1 MRSNIFYPFICL
13 IAVLSC
19 VSCVST
25 GKYKAM
31 QQEAQKN
38 DSLYIWSMRT
48 LKTCQDANTDL
59 GKQKGA
65 LQDQANNLELL
76 MTATKENNTQLRK
89 QLQDLS
95 TLSSAQ
101 AESIKRSFD
110 NMSAK
115 DSYIMD
121 LQAALKHRDSV
132 NLAVLMNLK
141 VALGS
146 FGEDVNIKLD
156 KGEVHVDLADR
167 LLFNSDSNSVS
178 YMINDKA
185 KAVLGRLA
193 RVLNEQPD
201 IEFMVEGNTDS
212 LSLSQDTLLDSW
224 DLSVKRATSVVRLLQ
239 NNYSITP
246 MRMTAAGRGEY
257 LPVTTNDTSEGRMAN
272 RHTRIII
279 LPQLDPL
286 LRLLE
291 HRQGQGGSPAPAAAT
306 AVSGS

>member
-1 MRSNIFYPFICL
+1 MRPNIHYPFICL
-13 IAVLSC
+13 IAVLSLA
-19 VSCVST
+19 SCVST

-38 DSLYIWSMRT
+38 DSLYTWSMRT

-59 GKQKGA
+59 SKQKSA
-65 LQDQANNLELL
+65 LQDHANNLELL

-95 TLSSAQ
+95 ALSSAQ

-132 NLAVLMNLK
+132 NLAVLMNLR

-167 LLFNSDSNSVS
+167 LLFNSDSTSVS
-178 YMINDKA
+178 YVVNDKA

-193 RVLNEQPD
+193 RALNEQPD

-212 LSLSQDTLLDSW
+212 VSFSQDTLLDNW
-224 DLSVKRATSVVRLLQ
+224 DLSVRRATAVVRMLQ

-257 LPVTTNDTSEGRMAN
+257 LPVTSNDTLEGRMAN
-272 RHTRIII
+272 RRTRIII

-291 HRQGQGGSPAPAAAT
+291 HRPGQGGSPAAAT

>member
-1 MRSNIFYPFICL
+1 
-13 IAVLSC
+13 
-19 VSCVST
+19 
-25 GKYKAM
+25 M

-38 DSLYIWSMRT
+38 DSLYTWSMRT

-59 GKQKGA
+59 SKQKSA
-65 LQDQANNLELL
+65 LQDHANNLELL

-95 TLSSAQ
+95 ALSSAQ

-178 YMINDKA
+178 YVVNDKA

-193 RVLNEQPD
+193 RALNEQPD

-212 LSLSQDTLLDSW
+212 ISFSQDTLLDNW
-224 DLSVKRATSVVRLLQ
+224 DVSVRRATAVVRMLQ
-239 NNYSITP
+239 NNYSVTP

-257 LPVTTNDTSEGRMAN
+257 LPVASNDTLEGRMAN

-291 HRQGQGGSPAPAAAT
+291 HRPGQRGSPAAAT

>member
-1 MRSNIFYPFICL
+1 MRQIHLYPFICL
-13 IAVLSC
+13 IAVLSF

-25 GKYKAM
+25 GKYKAL

-59 GKQKGA
+59 SKQKSA

-115 DSYIMD
+115 ESYIMD

-132 NLAVLMNLK
+132 NLAAVMNLK
-141 VALGS
+141 AALGS
-146 FGEDVNIKLD
+146 FGEDVSIKLD
-156 KGEVHVDLADR
+156 KGEVHVDLSDR

-178 YMINDKA
+178 YLINDKA

-212 LSLSQDTLLDSW
+212 LSFSQDTLLDNW
-224 DLSVKRATSVVRLLQ
+224 DLSVKRATAVVRVLQ

-246 MRMTAAGRGEY
+246 IRMTAAGRGAY
-257 LPVTTNDTSEGRMAN
+257 LPVTSNDTSEGRMAN
-272 RHTRIII
+272 RRTRIII

-291 HRQGQGGSPAPAAAT
+291 HRSGQGGSPAPAAAT

>member
-13 IAVLSC
+13 IAVLSF

-59 GKQKGA
+59 SKQKGA

-141 VALGS
+141 VGLGS

-185 KAVLGRLA
+185 KGVLGRLA

-201 IEFMVEGNTDS
+201 LEFIVEGNTDS

-224 DLSVKRATSVVRLLQ
+224 DLSVKRATSVVRMLQ